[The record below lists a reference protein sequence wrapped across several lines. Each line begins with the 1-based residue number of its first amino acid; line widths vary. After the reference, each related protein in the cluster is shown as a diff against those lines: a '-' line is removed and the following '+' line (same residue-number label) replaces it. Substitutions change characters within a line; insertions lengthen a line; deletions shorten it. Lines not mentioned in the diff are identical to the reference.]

1 MILRYSMLLDY
12 PYSTMELSIGYIRW
26 LTLLIRLKCKR
37 VA

>member
-1 MILRYSMLLDY
+1 MMLSYSMLLDY

-26 LTLLIRLKCKR
+26 LTLLIGLHCKL